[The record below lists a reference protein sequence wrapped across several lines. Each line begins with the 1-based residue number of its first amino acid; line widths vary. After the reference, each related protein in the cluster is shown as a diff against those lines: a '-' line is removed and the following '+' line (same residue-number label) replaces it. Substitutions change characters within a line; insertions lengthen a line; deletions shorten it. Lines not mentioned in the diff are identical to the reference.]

1 MEGADEIEI
10 GEVDCAT
17 DKPVCSKVD
26 IHSYPTFKLF
36 YNGEEF
42 TKYQGNGSFCSFART
57 VCFFFFFCHLF
68 ALADPQIYDV
78 KHENLPQMLSLGFDQ
93 LGMDVYYVI
102 VYSKPNFEL
111 HDYHSGIP

>member
-1 MEGADEIEI
+1 MEKNLQSTKVTGPFVLLREL
-10 GEVDCAT
+10 CA
-17 DKPVCSKVD
+17 
-26 IHSYPTFKLF
+26 
-36 YNGEEF
+36 
-42 TKYQGNGSFCSFART
+42 
-57 VCFFFFFCHLF
+57 FFFFFCHLF

-78 KHENLPQMLSLGFDQ
+78 KQENLPQMLSLGFDQ